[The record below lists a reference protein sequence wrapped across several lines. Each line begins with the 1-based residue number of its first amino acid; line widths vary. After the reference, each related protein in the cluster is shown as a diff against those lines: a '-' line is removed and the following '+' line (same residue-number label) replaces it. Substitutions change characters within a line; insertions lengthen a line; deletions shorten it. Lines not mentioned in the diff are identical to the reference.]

1 MTSLRRVPSILAA
14 LGAFAV
20 ATLTS
25 APTALARPAP
35 LIEPEPA
42 PSGGGGGGSTGSLV
56 DGWVQ
61 AGLVVA
67 LAAVL
72 VLAAVY
78 VASWARHHG
87 GHRTA
92 PAA

>member
-1 MTSLRRVPSILAA
+1 MTSLRRVPSILVAFGA
-14 LGAFAV
+14 LVV

-25 APTALARPAP
+25 APSAFARPAP

-42 PSGGGGGGSTGSLV
+42 PPGGGSSGSTGVLV

-61 AGLVVA
+61 AGLVVV

-78 VASWARHHG
+78 AASWARHHG